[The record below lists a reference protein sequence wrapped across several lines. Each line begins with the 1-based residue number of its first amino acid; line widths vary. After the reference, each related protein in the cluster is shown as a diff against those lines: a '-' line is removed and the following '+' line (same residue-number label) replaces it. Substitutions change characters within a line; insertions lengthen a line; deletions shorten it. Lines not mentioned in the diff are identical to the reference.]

1 MPSYSER
8 LTARVEQLNTPALV
22 GLDPRWE
29 QLPADVRSAAQPGG
43 GSEAVVMARGFE
55 SFCCDSIDVV
65 APLVPAVKPQVAF
78 FEQLGP
84 AGFTALANI
93 IRYARTA
100 GLVVIADAKRG
111 DIGSTATAYADAWL
125 AGENPDAAAFGAD
138 ALTVNAYLG
147 DDTLRP
153 FVEKAAENSAGLY
166 ILVRTSNPGAATFQ
180 DRTSENQ
187 KLFESVADVV
197 QQLNASHWPDH
208 DYGSIGAVVGATW
221 PEELISLRRRMPNTP
236 FLVPGYGSQGGTAA
250 DVAGAFDQNGQGAL
264 VNSSRGINFAFQ
276 KEQYAEQFGPA
287 RWRDAIEAATRQMI
301 ADLRKYIPSAE

>member
-1 MPSYSER
+1 MPNYSER
-8 LTARVEQLNTPALV
+8 LAARVEQVNTPALV

-29 QLPADVRSAAQPGG
+29 QLPADVKTAAQSAG
-43 GSEAVVMARGFE
+43 GSVTAVMARGFKR
-55 SFCCDSIDVV
+55 FCCDIIDIV

-84 AGFTALANI
+84 AGFTALASVI
-93 IRYARTA
+93 THARTA

-125 AGENPDAAAFGAD
+125 AGEDPDAAPFGAD
-138 ALTVNAYLG
+138 ALTVSAYLG

-153 FVEKAAENSAGLY
+153 FVEKAVQNSAGLY
-166 ILVRTSNPGAATFQ
+166 ILVRTSNPGAGTFQ

-187 KLFESVADVV
+187 KLFETVADVV
-197 QQLNASHWPDH
+197 QQLNLSYWPDH
-208 DYGSIGAVVGATW
+208 NYGSIGAVVGATW
-221 PEELISLRRRMPNTP
+221 PEELNSLRRRMPNTP

-264 VNSSRGINFAFQ
+264 VNSSRGINFAYQ
-276 KEQYAEQFGPA
+276 KEEYAEQFGPEG
-287 RWRDAIEAATRQMI
+287 WRDAIEAATHQMI
-301 ADLRKYIPSAE
+301 ADLRKQIPASG

>member
-8 LTARVEQLNTPALV
+8 LIARVGQLNTPALV

-29 QLPADVRSAAQPGG
+29 QLPAEVKEAAQSAG
-43 GSEAVVMARGFE
+43 GSDAAIMARGFE
-55 SFCCDSIDVV
+55 SFCCEIVDIV

-84 AGFTALANI
+84 AGFTALARVI
-93 IRYARTA
+93 SHARAA

-125 AGENPDAAAFGAD
+125 AGEDPEAAPFGAD

-147 DDTLRP
+147 DDTLQP
-153 FVEKAAENSAGLY
+153 FVEKAVSNSAGLY

-180 DRTSENQ
+180 DRSSKGQ
-187 KLFESVADVV
+187 KIFETVADVV
-197 QQLNASHWPDH
+197 QQLNSNHWPDD

-221 PEELISLRRRMPNTP
+221 PEELKSLRRRMPNTP

-250 DVAGAFDQNGQGAL
+250 DVAGAFDPNGHGAL

-276 KEQYAEQFGPA
+276 KKEYAEQFGPA
-287 RWRDAIEAATRQMI
+287 DWRDAIEAATRQMI
-301 ADLRKYIPSAE
+301 ADLRKHVPATP